1 MKFKNVTRR
10 VAGTYTRDG
19 VTIPRTREESVQVP
33 ALPRDFNAIALRVA
47 VGVSLAL
54 TAAVIVWSTVK
65 IGGLLHG
72 GVGYVAAGIFDIGW
86 LMALLLA
93 YLSRYDESKRKFADR
108 LGMWMLIAT
117 MGALFWAGMDAGSVA
132 MGVVGAAVSLFAKAI
147 WVGVMK
153 HINADLS
160 DDDRAWLAAQISD
173 AQTKAAVAQVRR
185 QTAKIEAAAT
195 IQMLA
200 MEHEVAQV
208 RTAFGLDTETTAV
221 QTEVVESSPS
231 LELEPPTLADLPQA
245 EAIRFVRTQHP
256 DLTAGEVAAVLADHG
271 VDCKPAYVT
280 QVIERSQKRESEPT
294 NVVSISK
301 EA

>member
-86 LMALLLA
+86 LMALLL
-93 YLSRYDESKRKFADR
+93 ADR